1 MLKQEIINFINEN
14 QNILNDASDKIW
26 DLAEIKFSVEKS
38 SEILCD
44 ILAKEGFTIEKG
56 ICGMSNAFVAT
67 IGSGKPV
74 VGLLAEY
81 DALPGMSQVAD
92 SHEKKASCSSE
103 NGHGCGHNALGV
115 GSVAAGIALA
125 SLIKQN
131 KLNATIKVFGTPAEE
146 IGYGKAYMAK
156 EGAFDNLDCIMTW
169 HPMSAP
175 GVWGFSTLA
184 VNQLY
189 FEFKGVS
196 SHAGAAPELGRS
208 ALDAAEI
215 MNIGTQFLR
224 EHIIDSA
231 RVHYAFLDVGGT
243 AANVVQPTAKLH
255 YFVRAPKQKDANEIT
270 DRIIKIANG
279 AAMMTETEV
288 KVTWDAAAAEY
299 IVNQT
304 MGNVMYENLSQV
316 VPTYSKEAYEYAKPF
331 FDGQADLV
339 KVGLEGR
346 FRAMFPNASEEEIK
360 KMASSPISDVLAP
373 CSYPSAPMTAST
385 DVGDASWFAPTGQ
398 IVLPYGCN
406 GSGPHS
412 WQWVAMG
419 KSEIAHTAV
428 TTAGKVIAMSAVD
441 LIQNPELL
449 NKAKEEHIKNLN
461 GQTYKSVMPDY
472 CKPEI

>member
-156 EGAFDNLDCIMTW
+156 EKPTDK
-169 HPMSAP
+169 
-175 GVWGFSTLA
+175 
-184 VNQLY
+184 QLSY
-189 FEFKGVS
+189 LKALGYT
-196 SHAGAAPELGRS
+196 GPTPE
-208 ALDAAEI
+208 
-215 MNIGTQFLR
+215 
-224 EHIIDSA
+224 
-231 RVHYAFLDVGGT
+231 
-243 AANVVQPTAKLH
+243 
-255 YFVRAPKQKDANEIT
+255 
-270 DRIIKIANG
+270 
-279 AAMMTETEV
+279 
-288 KVTWDAAAAEY
+288 
-299 IVNQT
+299 
-304 MGNVMYENLSQV
+304 
-316 VPTYSKEAYEYAKPF
+316 SK
-331 FDGQADLV
+331 AD
-339 KVGLEGR
+339 
-346 FRAMFPNASEEEIK
+346 ASELISTIK
-360 KMASSPISDVLAP
+360 V
-373 CSYPSAPMTAST
+373 
-385 DVGDASWFAPTGQ
+385 F
-398 IVLPYGCN
+398 
-406 GSGPHS
+406 
-412 WQWVAMG
+412 
-419 KSEIAHTAV
+419 
-428 TTAGKVIAMSAVD
+428 
-441 LIQNPELL
+441 
-449 NKAKEEHIKNLN
+449 NKI
-461 GQTYKSVMPDY
+461 
-472 CKPEI
+472 